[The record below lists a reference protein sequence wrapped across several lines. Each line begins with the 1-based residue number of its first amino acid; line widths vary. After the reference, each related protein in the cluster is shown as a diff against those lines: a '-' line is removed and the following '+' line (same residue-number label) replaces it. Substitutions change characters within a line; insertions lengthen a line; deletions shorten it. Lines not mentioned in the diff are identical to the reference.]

1 MMIYGCWILYTGGH
15 HLVDFFNMLP
25 HFPMVQTS
33 LHKWVWVCMGQNQ
46 NPVDRVVQ
54 FITATIQLLEY
65 PSLIQTWILF
75 AFWSS
80 QKGAGLSETNVY
92 PIPSHGCTKANYPY
106 QNGHKLRVNPTPT
119 SFWQI
124 SVRYY
129 PSNYWNLPPFIVCH
143 YPGPLYPF
151 STSEEKNWP
160 WGLPWCAA
168 HGRWDLGPRSAHT
181 SLKCSLASHKD
192 FSAMMVTAGFQHG
205 KKHRLG
211 CGANTCK
218 TARYIYIHTPK
229 TERFGQ
235 HTASF

>member
-1 MMIYGCWILYTGGH
+1 MSSVTRIYDDLWMLNIVYRRASPCRFFQHASALSHGANIFAQMGMGMYGSKSKPSGPGCSI
-15 HLVDFFNMLP
+15 N
-25 HFPMVQTS
+25 
-33 LHKWVWVCMGQNQ
+33 NR
-46 NPVDRVVQ
+46 NN
-54 FITATIQLLEY
+54 TATIQLLEY
-65 PSLIQTWILF
+65 PSLIQTWILS

-124 SVRYY
+124 SLRYY

-151 STSEEKNWP
+151 STSEEKNRP
-160 WGLPWCAA
+160 WGLPVCAA

-181 SLKCSLASHKD
+181 SLKCSLASHED
-192 FSAMMVTAGFQHG
+192 FSVMVTAGFQHG

-218 TARYIYIHTPK
+218 TAR
-229 TERFGQ
+229 
-235 HTASF
+235 

>member
-129 PSNYWNLPPFIVCH
+129 PSNYWKEKKNVSIYRRRLSMIEKLRTFFFSIIIFSIIIFFSIILSVTVCPSIRNLNAF
-143 YPGPLYPF
+143 
-151 STSEEKNWP
+151 
-160 WGLPWCAA
+160 
-168 HGRWDLGPRSAHT
+168 
-181 SLKCSLASHKD
+181 
-192 FSAMMVTAGFQHG
+192 
-205 KKHRLG
+205 
-211 CGANTCK
+211 
-218 TARYIYIHTPK
+218 
-229 TERFGQ
+229 
-235 HTASF
+235 